1 MQGIQPRNLT
11 NTELIRTCAYYLD
24 GYPNTMPVEYQ
35 QELLRRFTALHPEDK
50 FPPKDPAQLELF

>member
-11 NTELIRTCAYYLD
+11 NAELISYGAMFID
-24 GYPNTMPVEYQ
+24 SHQSMPVEWQ
-35 QELLRRFTALHPEDK
+35 RELLRRFKALHPEDK